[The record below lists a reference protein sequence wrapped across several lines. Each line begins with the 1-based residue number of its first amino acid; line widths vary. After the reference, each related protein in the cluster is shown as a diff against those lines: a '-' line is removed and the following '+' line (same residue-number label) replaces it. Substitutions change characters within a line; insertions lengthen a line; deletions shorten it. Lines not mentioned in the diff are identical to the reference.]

1 MSDPDKETV
10 ATAQTDENHT
20 GTDVSTEDAAGADEP
35 LAGETESP
43 GTDEQEKTDTDT
55 VAETAAPRRRGGGIA
70 LLALVISLLTL
81 AGVGWLLY
89 ESWQARLA
97 ALDIEDPIAALTSRF
112 SDSEQSL
119 SALDRSIAELND
131 ANRIFSS
138 QLGALEST
146 LDDRLGLI
154 ETLPQR
160 MSSLENS
167 VASLQG
173 ISTGARTTWL
183 LAEAEYYMQIANAQ
197 LQLAG
202 NPELAALALG
212 MADERVNQIGDPGLT
227 DVRRAI
233 ANELAALEIMEQ
245 PDIEGVSLTIASLAR
260 VIDSLPLK
268 GIDGDETRAQSD
280 EDSQATGVR
289 RAWESVKGAMSS
301 LVRVTPPDQAEL
313 PLVAPDTIYFLRT
326 NLTLQLQAARL
337 ALLKGQQAVFEQSL
351 DNASAWL
358 QQYFDT
364 ESAQVNSAL
373 ETIAEVRANEYSV
386 TPPDISRSLR
396 LLRQFRT
403 LSESTE

>member
-20 GTDVSTEDAAGADEP
+20 GTDVSTEDAASADEP

-119 SALDRSIAELND
+119 STLDRSIAELND
-131 ANRIFSS
+131 ANRVFSN

-326 NLTLQLQAARL
+326 NLALQLQAARL